1 MYFSFWRQ
9 TYYVTQASLGLE
21 LTLLVSPP
29 LNTGVTG
36 VAYHIWLQFS
46 PPRNESVLS
55 AHASLFT
62 GLLRAA
68 CPGACVQSRV
78 THRGEAR

>member
-46 PPRNESVLS
+46 PPGMNQSAVLMPP
-55 AHASLFT
+55 
-62 GLLRAA
+62 
-68 CPGACVQSRV
+68 C
-78 THRGEAR
+78 